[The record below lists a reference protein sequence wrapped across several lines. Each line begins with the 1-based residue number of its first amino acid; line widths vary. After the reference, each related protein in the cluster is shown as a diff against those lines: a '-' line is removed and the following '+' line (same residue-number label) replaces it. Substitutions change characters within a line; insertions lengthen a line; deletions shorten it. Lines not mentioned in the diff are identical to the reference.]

1 MRRIPQLIFVIIS
14 LIYASESFAEK
25 PFNFNE
31 SLNEFL
37 KEAPGLKDS
46 AVQKAADPKYDPR
59 TKIDGYTEQPKKE
72 ISYYH
77 EEGSDSAG
85 MEIDAATAVK
95 PGLEG
100 SPNGN
105 TGQAVIHSFKKRPV
119 YKLTWNDPD
128 IQSAKNVE
136 DHPEKH
142 VKLDINSKTNCEK
155 KKTTNCKETFNDKTC
170 TEQVKALVKVC
181 EKVPKIATSSRE
193 IAYPNCQQLIIT
205 QHVRSY
211 CPAGYG
217 EMFSADMVQTF
228 DDHWDDIRFC
238 ARALPAGEGAE
249 CFSGA
254 YYVTSNRG
262 SRDAGRVTVPKKLH
276 ARIGMSNV
284 YYGFI
289 IGTIIN
295 ETTGET
301 IHSNAQFSNGQVIN
315 LPYSETQDQTFRFY
329 AVQPQSGVSGGRFFR
344 RLPEH
349 RPGVMVLY
357 VEHTKR
363 EAVANFEGWQEADCH
378 EI

>member
-1 MRRIPQLIFVIIS
+1 MRCIPQLIFIIIS
-14 LIYASESFAEK
+14 LIFASESFAEK

-46 AVQKAADPKYDPR
+46 AVQKAADPKYDPK
-59 TKIDGYTEQPKKE
+59 TKVDGYTDQPKE
-72 ISYYH
+72 IGHYH
-77 EEGSDSAG
+77 EDGSDAAG
-85 MEIDAATAVK
+85 MEIDAAIAVK

-105 TGQAVIHSFKKRPV
+105 AGQAVIHSFKKRPV

-128 IQSAKNVE
+128 IQSAKNAE

-142 VKLDINSKTNCEK
+142 VKLDVSVGPIGGK
-155 KKTTNCKETFNDKTC
+155 KKTTKCKETFNDKTC
-170 TEQVKALVKVC
+170 TEQVRALVKVC
-181 EKVPKIATSSRE
+181 EKVPKIATSTRD
-193 IAYPNCQQLIIT
+193 IIYPNCQHLIIT
-205 QHVRSY
+205 QHERSY

-217 EMFSADMVQTF
+217 QMFYADMVQTR
-228 DDHWDDIRFC
+228 DNHWDDIRFC

-254 YYVTSNRG
+254 YYVTSDRG
-262 SRDAGRVTVPKKLH
+262 SRDVGRVTVPKKLH

-295 ETTGET
+295 ETTGQT

-315 LPYSETQDQTFRFY
+315 LPYSETQDQIFRFY

-357 VEHTKR
+357 VEHTNK
-363 EAVANFEGWQEADCH
+363 ENTANLESWEEVNCI

>member
-1 MRRIPQLIFVIIS
+1 MFRVLTLFLI
-14 LIYASESFAEK
+14 LIVSRVFAGPLEDAYQEGANIAKANQEKAAGHIQNNLADKYKDKDGKTYYTENPSETNYYQGVGSY
-25 PFNFNE
+25 N
-31 SLNEFL
+31 
-37 KEAPGLKDS
+37 PGLENTGKEVGEKNE
-46 AVQKAADPKYDPR
+46 AVQAAKESR
-59 TKIDGYTEQPKKE
+59 SKNTRVKIDPNEPWLASSKDIMKN
-72 ISYYH
+72 
-77 EEGSDSAG
+77 
-85 MEIDAATAVK
+85 ATDIATGTSSKPGESVK
-95 PGLEG
+95 PGTKPGVNCHE
-100 SPNGN
+100 SK
-105 TGQAVIHSFKKRPV
+105 ICRIDF
-119 YKLTWNDPD
+119 
-128 IQSAKNVE
+128 
-136 DHPEKH
+136 
-142 VKLDINSKTNCEK
+142 VK
-155 KKTTNCKETFNDKTC
+155 
-170 TEQVKALVKVC
+170 KVC
-181 EKVPKIATSSRE
+181 NEARPLKRICGKAPKITTSTRD
-193 IAYPNCQQLIIT
+193 IVYPNCQQLIIT

-238 ARALPAGEGAE
+238 ARALAPGEGAE

-254 YYVTSNRG
+254 YYITSNRG

-295 ETTGET
+295 ETTGQT

-329 AVQPQSGVSGGRFFR
+329 ATQPQGGGGGRFGRIGFAN
-344 RLPEH
+344 H

-357 VEHTKR
+357 IEHTKR
-363 EAVANFEGWQEADCH
+363 EAVANFEGWKEVDCR